1 MNPYESPKSP
11 SVPNVDGASASES
24 RVLRIVRAQRGV
36 MWLFLFKL
44 GFDFTAS
51 IAAELFDPYLR
62 VAYFIAL
69 VAVTVSIAYFAFRLA
84 NALFGTGPAFVCMIL
99 SAMPCLGTFA
109 ILVLNGAAM
118 DQLRKLGVKVGF
130 MGASAMQLE
139 QLRDSQTWPEP
150 PS

>member
-1 MNPYESPKSP
+1 MNPYESPKPGSD
-11 SVPNVDGASASES
+11 PNAGRASDAAS
-24 RVLRIVRAQRGV
+24 RVLGIVDAQRGM
-36 MWLFLFKL
+36 MWLFVFKL

-69 VAVTVSIAYFAFRLA
+69 VAVTVSTAYFAFRLA
-84 NALFGTGPAFVCMIL
+84 NALYDTGTAIVFMIL
-99 SAMPCLGTFA
+99 SAMPCLLGTFV
-109 ILVLNGAAM
+109 ILMLNGAAM

-130 MGASAMQLE
+130 MGASAMQLDE
-139 QLRDSQTWPEP
+139 LQKSSSTA